1 MSFSWKLLDNID
13 RQTKKTENYP
23 AIQKVYSSLWVVW
36 HSLQVQAPRIICR
49 KFRIIRKRISLLIF
63 TKRAAGS
70 LTVEA
75 ALAMTVFLL
84 VVTTLLNFFFVFRT
98 QIQVQTALEQT
109 GNQLAALPEE
119 ATLLTAALL
128 FQSHLQLSDVDTE
141 MIVGGAEGISL
152 ARSTIMGHE
161 PVIDLIAVY
170 HMKLPFFPERTLTFN
185 FVQRSRKHAFGEVK
199 SSDMEETDYVY
210 VTPNGEVFHESM
222 YCTYLRPKTQE
233 VMYSGIPMLR
243 NESGGKYEACRYC
256 CDGTKVSTVWIT
268 QWGDNYHVS
277 SYCRGLWH
285 QVKQVKRAEVAER
298 RACSKCGAGEE
309 K

>member
-1 MSFSWKLLDNID
+1 MSFSWKLSDNID
-13 RQTKKTENYP
+13 RQTKKAVNYP
-23 AIQKVYSSLWVVW
+23 AFQNVYSSLWVVW

-49 KFRIIRKRISLLIF
+49 QFKIIRKRISLLTS
-63 TKRAAGS
+63 TKRVSGS
-70 LTVEA
+70 LTVET

-119 ATLLTAALL
+119 ATLLTAVLL
-128 FQSHLQLSDVDTE
+128 FQSHLQIADVDTE

-152 ARSTIMGHE
+152 GRSTIMGHE

-170 HMKLPFFPERTLTFN
+170 HMKLPFFSEKTLTFN

-199 SSDMEETDYVY
+199 SSDAEKADYVY
-210 VTPNGEVFHESM
+210 ITQNGEVFHESM

-233 VMYSGIPMLR
+233 VMYSSIPLLR
-243 NESGGKYEACRYC
+243 NEDGAKYEACRYC
-256 CDGTKVSTVWIT
+256 CDGTKVNTVWIT

-285 QVKQVKRAEVAER
+285 QVKQVRKAEVAEM
-298 RACSKCGAGEE
+298 RACSKCGTGEE